1 MRRVFALPRGAAD
14 DCRDLKIGELI
25 IDLHFARWI
34 LRYRYAADRGDSRL
48 MADMDLARLSERHR
62 NALHID
68 ARDRGVTIEQHVW
81 DLMHWLLGQT
91 GGRAQQRP
99 AA

>member
-1 MRRVFALPRGAAD
+1 MRRVFALPRRAAD
-14 DCRDLKIGELI
+14 DCQELKIGELI

-34 LRYRYAADRGDSRL
+34 LRYRSAADRRDSRL
-48 MADMDLARLSERHR
+48 MADMDLTRLSERHR

-91 GGRAQQRP
+91 GQRAQRP